1 MRRSD
6 AGFTLLEVMAAVA
19 FVAIVFTTLARV
31 ANEGLQ
37 SQGISKRRLEASL
50 LADELLS
57 EVEAQISEGMVPEIN
72 EEEFE
77 EGIFGAIIK
86 VTPFDVSSVIPESAE
101 APEGGSGPALPSPE
115 ASATPPLDVRKIE
128 VTVAWSEAGN
138 EFQVVRTTF
147 GVDFAAVQDM
157 LPAGAEG
164 LLPAGAEGLLPTG
177 LEGLLPTGLE
187 GLAR

>member
-1 MRRSD
+1 MRRPD

-19 FVAIVFTTLARV
+19 IVAIVFTTLARM

-57 EVEAQISEGMVPEIN
+57 EVEAQMAEGMVPEIN

-77 EGIFGAIIK
+77 EGIFGAVIE
-86 VTPFDVSSVIPESAE
+86 VTAFDVASVVPANAE
-101 APEGGSGPALPSPE
+101 APENGSGPVLASPE
-115 ASATPPLDVRKIE
+115 AAAIPPLDVRRID
-128 VTVAWSEAGN
+128 VTVTWTEAGN

-147 GVDFAAVQDM
+147 GVDLAPVQEMLSAGGEGAV
-157 LPAGAEG
+157 PAGLEG
-164 LLPAGAEGLLPTG
+164 LLPAGLGDLV
-177 LEGLLPTGLE
+177 
-187 GLAR
+187 R